1 MPTPA
6 NEYSTRPEQSKPTVP
21 DPESMPLPGPAAVPP
36 PQEYGTPNCESP
48 RRITYSEA
56 CRPYTRGMRPLV
68 KPVGVGAS
76 PSCCRKLR
84 PILEVT
90 SDEVAEIP
98 RTLLRI
104 AMGSPGTLAL
114 GTIGNVGSHSPAHW
128 PPLPR
133 GALGEPGFAGSQRSD
148 DAARCPASGPP
159 ADADQLRA
167 ASSLAWAVLRS
178 SPSRVT
184 SFCCSP
190 NFWCADVRAATAA
203 FWLVCASP
211 TALSAF

>member
-36 PQEYGTPNCESP
+36 PHEYGTPSCESP
-48 RRITYSEA
+48 RRITYSDA
-56 CRPYTRGMRPLV
+56 CRPYTRGIRPLV

-76 PSCCRKLR
+76 PNCCRKLR

-90 SDEVAEIP
+90 SEEVAEIP

-104 AMGSPGTLAL
+104 AIGSPGTLAL
-114 GTIGNVGSHSPAHW
+114 GTIGNVGSHSPAHLS
-128 PPLPR
+128 PCPR
-133 GALGEPGFAGSQRSD
+133 GALGEPGAAGSHRSD
-148 DAARCPASGPP
+148 DAARGPASGPP
-159 ADADQLRA
+159 AARGQLGG
-167 ASSLAWAVLRS
+167 ASSLAWAALRS

-184 SFCCSP
+184 SCCCSP
-190 NFWCADVRAATAA
+190 NLCCAEVRAATAA
-203 FWLVCASP
+203 FWLD
-211 TALSAF
+211 